1 LICRRTSDVPNGK
14 ATTWGIYRDVFFF
27 GGGGGMVFK
36 QIKETQV
43 TMLVLGHAEDVAKKI
58 GQRWHKAG

>member
-1 LICRRTSDVPNGK
+1 
-14 ATTWGIYRDVFFF
+14 
-27 GGGGGMVFK
+27 MVFK